1 MSDAATKGRGRRA
14 SNGPRQVADLM
25 RHDVITIGPDASI
38 GDLVRTL
45 SDHGISGMP
54 VVADDGRVLG
64 TVSSTDLLWFADGVA
79 DESARSDFLPA
90 EVLDTRVVRDIMT
103 PDVFGVQPA
112 TDLVELR
119 RFFARTGVHRAPVIA
134 DGRVV
139 GIVSLSDVL
148 GTLVS

>member
-1 MSDAATKGRGRRA
+1 MSEAATQGRTRRVT
-14 SNGPRQVADLM
+14 NGPRRVADLM
-25 RHDVITIGPDASI
+25 RHDVITIGPDASL

-45 SDHGISGMP
+45 SEHAISGMP
-54 VVADDGRVLG
+54 VVAGDGRVLG

-79 DESARSDFLPA
+79 DESARSGFLPA

-103 PDVFGVQPA
+103 PDVFGVAPE
-112 TDLVELR
+112 TDMMELR

-134 DGRVV
+134 DGRII

-148 GTLVS
+148 GMLVS